1 LCHTATRYLRCI
13 CYLYQVVDTFATL
26 SAFGQPVTRT
36 YTLGVS
42 SINIP
47 DSEAHI
53 NGWNE
58 TAGDWI
64 YNEAKFQ
71 QMDMVMDVARQYVV
85 RWSGYM

>member
-1 LCHTATRYLRCI
+1 
-13 CYLYQVVDTFATL
+13 VVDTFATL